1 MADFATERFG
11 PYVVYEQLGIGG
23 MASVHR
29 AEVPGSLGFARSIA
43 LKRMLPHVAS
53 NEEMVRAFVREAR
66 LASHLRHENVAQTY
80 ELGKVGDIYFIA
92 MELVEGRNLREIL
105 KHCGKTTGPMPV
117 PIALNILNQICDALD
132 YAHNLADE
140 TGQPLG
146 IIHRDVTPSN
156 IIVSDGGVVKLIDFG
171 IAKASAAGMQTMS
184 GTIKGKF
191 GYMAP
196 EYIKGSIDARADLF
210 ALGVIAHE
218 LLTNRPLFAAR
229 DDLET
234 LTRVQEMEVKPPSH
248 RNPDVPPEIDDIV
261 MTALSRD
268 PDRRWQQATALRSAL
283 TTLTRRLGLQVMN
296 SRVVEWLDSMFE
308 HTDPSRTL
316 VDANMSM
323 EIGTVEISTSAIG
336 LITPVISPPPPP
348 NNVPSHTPNSM
359 TAQRSIPPRNQ
370 SIPPEVIMEAELPPR
385 LTPRSSPGIRVD
397 GYTNGTPHIE
407 YSRHGTLVPT
417 GSRLSSPQIP
427 LRQSNPQITP
437 PQASNPQLV
446 PPPSAPPQA
455 SNPQLVPP
463 RTTTPS
469 APPPQAS
476 NPQLVPPRTTTPNAP
491 TRPSDPQLVP
501 PRAFTPPSAPPPRS
515 SNPQIS
521 NPQIAIGNQ
530 SGPIGYQ
537 SGPQRPIGY
546 HSGPEIALPQMPNG
560 SQPPGPPSDALTA
573 LRQTPIPRAE
583 VPAKRG
589 SRALAVFLIL
599 LAAGAAAALVYF
611 VLPLLTSK

>member
-29 AEVPGSLGFARSIA
+29 AEVPGSLGFARTIA

-53 NEEMVRAFVREAR
+53 NEDMVRAFVREAR

-80 ELGKVGDIYFIA
+80 ELGKVGEIYFIA

-132 YAHNLADE
+132 YAHNLCDE
-140 TGQPLG
+140 TGQALG

-156 IIVSDGGVVKLIDFG
+156 IIVSTGGVVKLIDFG

-196 EYIKGSIDARADLF
+196 EYIAGSIDARADLF

-234 LTRVQEMEVKPPSH
+234 LTRVQSMEVKPPSV
-248 RNPDVPPEIDDIV
+248 RNPEVPPEIDDLV

-283 TTLTRRLGLQVMN
+283 TTTIRRLGFTVLN
-296 SRVVEWLDSMFE
+296 SRVVEWLDSMFDQ
-308 HTDPSRTL
+308 TDPSRTL
-316 VDANMSM
+316 VDSHMSM
-323 EIGTVEISTSAIG
+323 TIEARTVELSTGSLG
-336 LITPVISPPPPP
+336 VITPVISPPPPP
-348 NNVPSHTPNSM
+348 INVGAGTPASM

-370 SIPPEVIMEAELPPR
+370 SIPPEIIMEADLPPR
-385 LTPRSSPGIRVD
+385 LTPRSSPGIRVAD
-397 GYTNGTPHIE
+397 PGYTNGTPGIE

-417 GSRLSSPQIP
+417 GSRVSSPQIT
-427 LRQSNPQITP
+427 IG
-437 PQASNPQLV
+437 
-446 PPPSAPPQA
+446 
-455 SNPQLVPP
+455 
-463 RTTTPS
+463 
-469 APPPQAS
+469 
-476 NPQLVPPRTTTPNAP
+476 
-491 TRPSDPQLVP
+491 
-501 PRAFTPPSAPPPRS
+501 PRS
-515 SNPQIS
+515 SAPQLQRQS
-521 NPQIAIGNQ
+521 APQIALPPVQ
-530 SGPIGYQ
+530 SSGPMQ
-537 SGPQRPIGY
+537 MPPVGY
-546 HSGPEIALPQMPNG
+546 HSGAQPAMPQG
-560 SQPPGPPSDALTA
+560 SQPPQQVDSLMMTTKQPP
-573 LRQTPIPRAE
+573 RQPPLQRASASQR
-583 VPAKRG
+583 VPATKA
-589 SRALAVFLIL
+589 SKLVSTLLIL
-599 LAAGAAAALVYF
+599 LAAGAAAAIVYF
-611 VLPLLTSK
+611 VLPLLMSK